1 MLLDIAFGLFAGNYF
16 GYKVIGV
23 LLALL
28 PDIDFITH
36 YFYIRKNSKLLKPF
50 SRQGN
55 LHTPFLYICI
65 IGVLHLMNFDT
76 KFIYLFLICIT
87 FHLIHDLFVLGR
99 GVMILYPYSKNRLK
113 LFPDDGKTGYLKK
126 KYLWWNE
133 DMEPKYSNIIKD
145 DFDNR
150 NWIRDWYFRPNLFL
164 IIETSLAI
172 ILIFFT
178 FA

>member
-1 MLLDIAFGLFAGNYF
+1 MSYEVYANIWA
-16 GYKVIGV
+16 
-23 LLALL
+23 
-28 PDIDFITH
+28 
-36 YFYIRKNSKLLKPF
+36 IRKKTAVPRPTVATIFLANSV
-50 SRQGN
+50 
-55 LHTPFLYICI
+55 YICI

-113 LFPDDGKTGYLKK
+113 LFPDDGKTSYLKK